1 MFLNIRLLFH
11 QLGGPGRRIKTLGT
25 SNFHDNLVSR
35 GSLLPRGT
43 GNEVAFLSFL
53 GVYKP
58 VKGAVPASVQSA
70 TNCTGTSVTG
80 DSSTPGPD
88 TLTLLASKGGPA
100 RTRNGLL
107 GTCLSPYFTLMV

>member
-1 MFLNIRLLFH
+1 M
-11 QLGGPGRRIKTLGT
+11 GRGEESKTLGT

-35 GSLLPRGT
+35 VSFLPRGT
-43 GNEVAFLSFL
+43 GSEVAFISFWE
-53 GVYKP
+53 VYKP

>member
-1 MFLNIRLLFH
+1 M
-11 QLGGPGRRIKTLGT
+11 GRGEESKTLGT
-25 SNFHDNLVSR
+25 SNFHDNLVPRVSF
-35 GSLLPRGT
+35 LPRGT
-43 GNEVAFLSFL
+43 GSEVAFIRFW
-53 GVYKP
+53 GVCKP

-70 TNCTGTSVTG
+70 MNCTGTSVIG